1 MSFMQELGIHT
12 EVSEGGYQQL
22 SLYSPY
28 WMINKTERDLAYK
41 VLRCDC
47 HIVSQSSSFIT
58 RVNFR
63 CIPVLICVGSLDA
76 KCFISGLYIDFQL

>member
-1 MSFMQELGIHT
+1 MTISVVQELGIHT
-12 EVSEGGYQQL
+12 EICEGGYQQL

-47 HIVSQSSSFIT
+47 DWLVLRCNTSHLILTYFILIFTVFSSGSF
-58 RVNFR
+58 
-63 CIPVLICVGSLDA
+63 DA
-76 KCFISGLYIDFQL
+76 